1 MDGLGG
7 FLSGVFV
14 GALIAVISIAWS
26 MTTDET
32 ITMDPIKDDYKNEI
46 LYYIDTNTK
55 KTYKMENDILYY
67 YEED

>member
-14 GALIAVISIAWS
+14 GVLIAVISIAWS

-32 ITMDPIKDDYKNEI
+32 ITMAPIKDDYKNEI

>member
-7 FLSGVFV
+7 FLFGFFI
-14 GALIAVISIAWS
+14 GTLLAVISIAWS
-26 MTTDET
+26 MSTNGT
-32 ITMDPIKDDYKNEI
+32 IIIRPVKDDYKNKI

-67 YEED
+67 KED

>member
-14 GALIAVISIAWS
+14 GVLIAVISIAWS

-32 ITMDPIKDDYKNEI
+32 ITMAPIKYDYKNEI

>member
-7 FLSGVFV
+7 FLFGFFT
-14 GALIAVISIAWS
+14 GTLLAVISIAWS
-26 MTTDET
+26 MSTNGT
-32 ITMDPIKDDYKNEI
+32 IIIRPVKDDYKNKI

-67 YEED
+67 KED